1 MATYKEIKGVTV
13 QALDEDPVT
22 DVKSWTSGGTM
33 NTGRAGLVNGSTGSS
48 SSASLAFGGNPDTG
62 KTEEWNGA
70 GWAEVADL
78 STARYDTTAVGA
90 GTTSDNLAIGG
101 NTAPAQIADT
111 EVWSGSTTVT
121 KTVGTD

>member
-1 MATYKEIKGVTV
+1 MFGGDVPPAT
-13 QALDEDPVT
+13 ALTE
-22 DVKSWTSGGTM
+22 SWNGTNWTEVNDLNTARSNIAGSGI
-33 NTGRAGLVNGSTGSS
+33 ST
-48 SSASLAFGGNPDTG
+48 ATLAFGGWLAPGRTE